1 MAKPTKIKTLAVI
14 REIPF
19 NQLVLSQANVRTVKT
34 GVSIEELSEDIA
46 RRGLLQNL
54 YVRPVIGA
62 DGEETGFYEVPAG
75 GRRYRALERLVKA
88 KRLDKAVPVP
98 CIVRDTG
105 IAEEDFLAEN
115 TQREALH
122 PVDQFRAFQ
131 TLIDK
136 GLTEDDIAA
145 RFFVTPQIVRQRL
158 RLAAVS
164 PRLLELYVAEEMTL
178 EHVMAFTLTTD
189 HARQEQVW
197 EALKNGY
204 NPQPYQIRRMLT
216 ETAVHAANDRRAT
229 FVGVEAY
236 EAAGGEITRDLFE
249 NDRGGWLQ
257 DPALLDRLVQ
267 DKLKQEAEA
276 LSAEGWKW
284 IAVAVDFPYG
294 HTNGLRQL
302 EGETVEMSEEET
314 ARRAILLAEFDAL
327 ESEYAEADELP
338 DEVDRRLDELEAE
351 IAALDNR
358 PVRFDPA
365 EIARAGVFISLNS
378 DGRLD
383 IARGYVRPEDE
394 ATADQQSADQDEET
408 PSTTGPSAMP
418 RASGVT
424 AIVLDSGLNP
434 VAAEDDDDGD
444 AVKPLSERLL
454 AELSAHRTVAL
465 RNAVAAC
472 PDVAFRSVL
481 HGMCLR
487 VFYHAS
493 ADNCME
499 ISTTVSGMTSQAP
512 GLKESAAVLDFEARN
527 AQWQAQL
534 PKAKGA
540 LWDHLA
546 SMDPDSQMQLF
557 AHLAAATVNVLR
569 EPWDRRPGAIAHGN
583 VVARDVGLDMVAAGW
598 TPTVDNYLGRVPKAR
613 ILEAVREGCGE
624 KEAQLID
631 HLKKGDMAREAERL
645 LADSGWL
652 PESLRLPE
660 IDAISVEAEDG
671 NGDGELQDIDGDE
684 RRRARRRQRRQPAR
698 LLQRDGRR
706 RSATSAPRRRIRFIL
721 RLTEARPRAGLR
733 LFLFPTSRPAPPEQP
748 PFVHGDSHGSIPD
761 YARGQLQHADARRR

>member
-98 CIVRDTG
+98 CIIRDTG

-197 EALKNGY
+197 EAVKNGY

-216 ETAVHAANDRRAT
+216 ETAVHAANDRRAA

-236 EAAGGEITRDLFE
+236 EAAGGEVTRDLFE

-257 DPALLDRLVQ
+257 DPGLLDRLVQ

-284 IAVAVDFPYG
+284 ISVAVDFPYG
-294 HTNGLRQL
+294 HTNGLRRL
-302 EGETVEMSEEET
+302 EGETVDMSEEET
-314 ARRAILLAEFDAL
+314 ARRSALQAEFDAL
-327 ESEYAEADELP
+327 EAEYAEADELP
-338 DEVDRRLDELEAE
+338 DEVDRRLGEIEAE
-351 IAALDNR
+351 IEALDNR
-358 PVRFDPA
+358 PIRFDPA
-365 EIARAGVFISLNS
+365 EIARAGVFVSLNR
-378 DGRLD
+378 DGGLD
-383 IARGYVRPEDE
+383 IERGYVRPEDE
-394 ATADQQSADQDEET
+394 AKADQDRADQDEET
-408 PSTTGPSAMP
+408 PSATGQSAMP

-424 AIVLDSGLNP
+424 AIVIDSGLNP
-434 VAAEDDDDGD
+434 APAEDDDDGD

-465 RNAVAAC
+465 RNAVAAR

-493 ADNCME
+493 SDNCME
-499 ISTTVSGMTSQAP
+499 ISADRFRHGQPGPRPQGQRRRAGVSRP
-512 GLKESAAVLDFEARN
+512 
-527 AQWQAQL
+527 
-534 PKAKGA
+534 
-540 LWDHLA
+540 
-546 SMDPDSQMQLF
+546 
-557 AHLAAATVNVLR
+557 ATPN
-569 EPWDRRPGAIAHGN
+569 
-583 VVARDVGLDMVAAGW
+583 
-598 TPTVDNYLGRVPKAR
+598 GRLNCR
-613 ILEAVREGCGE
+613 
-624 KEAQLID
+624 
-631 HLKKGDMAREAERL
+631 
-645 LADSGWL
+645 
-652 PESLRLPE
+652 
-660 IDAISVEAEDG
+660 
-671 NGDGELQDIDGDE
+671 
-684 RRRARRRQRRQPAR
+684 RRRARCGVTSLPWTPTARCSCSRIWPPPRSTSCANPGIAARARSPMATSSPATSASTWSR
-698 LLQRDGRR
+698 PAGRR
-706 RSATSAPRRRIRFIL
+706 RSTTISAASP
-721 RLTEARPRAGLR
+721 
-733 LFLFPTSRPAPPEQP
+733 RPASSKPC
-748 PFVHGDSHGSIPD
+748 
-761 YARGQLQHADARRR
+761 AKAAARRKRS

>member
-1 MAKPTKIKTLAVI
+1 MSKPIKIKTLAVI

-62 DGEETGFYEVPAG
+62 DGAETGFYEVPAG
-75 GRRYRALERLVKA
+75 GRRFRALERLVKA
-88 KRLDKAVPVP
+88 RRLDKAVPVP

-105 IAEEDFLAEN
+105 IAEEDSLAEN

-136 GLTEDDIAA
+136 GLSEDDIAA

-189 HARQEQVW
+189 HDRQEQVW
-197 EALKNGY
+197 EALNHNY
-204 NPQPYQIRRMLT
+204 HPLPHQIRRALT
-216 ETAVHAANDRRAT
+216 ETAVRANDRRAA

-236 EAAGGEITRDLFE
+236 EAAGGEVTRDLFE

-267 DKLKQEAEA
+267 DKLKQEAGA

-294 HTNGLRQL
+294 HANGLRQL
-302 EGETVEMSEEET
+302 EGETVEMSKKET
-314 ARRAILLAEFDAL
+314 ARRATLLAEFDAL

-338 DEVDRRLDELEAE
+338 DEVDQRLAELEAAIE
-351 IAALDNR
+351 ALDNR

-365 EIARAGVFISLNS
+365 EIARAGVFVSLNS

-383 IARGYVRPEDE
+383 IERGYVRPEDE
-394 ATADQQSADQDEET
+394 ATADQQSADQDEEAPAT
-408 PSTTGPSAMP
+408 ADPSTMP

-424 AIVLDSGLNP
+424 VIDLGSGLNP
-434 VAAEDDDDGD
+434 APAEDDDDGD
-444 AVKPLSERLL
+444 TVKPVSERLL

-465 RNAVAAC
+465 RNAVAAH

-481 HGMCLR
+481 HGLCLQ

-493 ADNCME
+493 SDNCME
-499 ISTTVSGMTSQAP
+499 ISTTVSAMTSQAP
-512 GLKESAAVLDFEARN
+512 GLKDSAAVLEFQARH

-540 LWDHLA
+540 LWNHLA

-583 VVARDVGLDMVAAGW
+583 VVARDVGLDMAAAGW
-598 TPTVDNYLGRVPKAR
+598 TPTVGNYLGRVPKAR

-624 KEAQLID
+624 REAQLID

-645 LADSGWL
+645 LAGSFWL

-660 IDAISVEAEDG
+660 VDAISDEAEDG
-671 NGDGELQDIDGDE
+671 NGDGALQDIDGDE
-684 RRRARRRQRRQPAR
+684 DEDRESGGDNVVNLPAF
-698 LLQRDGRR
+698 LNETADD
-706 RSATSAPRRRIRFIL
+706 
-721 RLTEARPRAGLR
+721 TEVLAA
-733 LFLFPTSRPAPPEQP
+733 E
-748 PFVHGDSHGSIPD
+748 
-761 YARGQLQHADARRR
+761 

>member
-19 NQLVLSQANVRTVKT
+19 NQLALSQANVRTVKT

-105 IAEEDFLAEN
+105 IAEEDSLAEN

-122 PVDQFRAFQ
+122 PVDQYRAFQ
-131 TLIDK
+131 TLIDR
-136 GLTEDDIAA
+136 GLSEDDIAA
-145 RFFVTPQIVRQRL
+145 RFFVPPQIVRQRL

-164 PRLLELYVAEEMTL
+164 PKLLELYVAEEMTL
-178 EHVMAFTLTTD
+178 EHVMAFTLSTD

-197 EALKNGY
+197 EALKNNY
-204 NPQPYQIRRMLT
+204 HPRPHQIRRTLT
-216 ETAVHAANDRRAT
+216 ETAVQATDRRAA

-236 EAAGGEITRDLFE
+236 EAAGGAIMRDLFD
-249 NDRGGWLQ
+249 NDSDGWLQ
-257 DPALLDRLVQ
+257 DPGLLDRLVN

-302 EGETVEMSEEET
+302 EGETVEMSDDEST
-314 ARRAILLAEFDAL
+314 RRAILLAEFDAL

-338 DEVDRRLDELEAE
+338 DEVDRRLDELEAG
-351 IAALDNR
+351 IAALDSR

-365 EIARAGVFISLNS
+365 EIARAGVFVSLNR

-383 IARGYVRPEDE
+383 IERGYVRPEDE
-394 ATADQQSADQDEET
+394 APAGQQSADQDEET
-408 PSTTGPSAMP
+408 PSTTDPSAMP

-424 AIVLDSGLNP
+424 TIVLDSGLNP

-444 AVKPLSERLL
+444 IIKPLSERLL

-465 RNAVAAC
+465 RNAVAAH

-487 VFYHAS
+487 VFYHS
-493 ADNCME
+493 SDNCME
-499 ISTTVSGMTSQAP
+499 ISTTVSGMASQAP
-512 GLKESAAVLDFEARN
+512 GLKESAAVLDFQARH

-546 SMDPDSQMQLF
+546 SMDPDRQMQLF

-583 VVARDVGLDMVAAGW
+583 IVARDVGLDMVAAGW

-624 KEAQLID
+624 KEAQLIG

-645 LADSGWL
+645 LADRGWL

-660 IDAISVEAEDG
+660 IDAISDEAEDG
-671 NGDGELQDIDGDE
+671 NGDGELQGIDGGDE
-684 RRRARRRQRRQPAR
+684 EDGERGDDNVVNLPAYFNE
-698 LLQRDGRR
+698 
-706 RSATSAPRRRIRFIL
+706 T
-721 RLTEARPRAGLR
+721 
-733 LFLFPTSRPAPPEQP
+733 
-748 PFVHGDSHGSIPD
+748 
-761 YARGQLQHADARRR
+761 ADDVDVLAAE

>member
-62 DGEETGFYEVPAG
+62 DGEETGFYEIPAG
-75 GRRYRALERLVKA
+75 GRRYRALQRLVQA
-88 KRLDKAVPVP
+88 RRLDKAVPVP
-98 CIVRDTG
+98 CIIRDTG
-105 IAEEDFLAEN
+105 IAEEDSLAEN

-197 EALKNGY
+197 EALKNGHS
-204 NPQPYQIRRMLT
+204 PQAYQIRRMLT
-216 ETAVHAANDRRAT
+216 ETAVHAANDRRAM

-236 EAAGGEITRDLFE
+236 EAAGGEVTRDLFE

-257 DPALLDRLVQ
+257 NPALLDRLVQ

-276 LSAEGWKW
+276 LSTEGWKW
-284 IAVAVDFPYG
+284 ISVAVDFPYG

-302 EGETVEMSEEET
+302 DGETVEMSDDES
-314 ARRAILLAEFDAL
+314 ARRAILQAEFDAL
-327 ESEYAEADELP
+327 EAEYAEADEFP
-338 DEVDRRLDELEAE
+338 DAVDQRLGEIEAGIE
-351 IAALDNR
+351 ALDNR

-365 EIARAGVFISLNS
+365 DMARAGVFISLNR
-378 DGRLD
+378 DGTLD
-383 IARGYVRPEDE
+383 IDRGYVRPEDE
-394 ATADQQSADQDEET
+394 AKSDPTADQDGET
-408 PSTTGPSAMP
+408 PPATGQSAMP
-418 RASGVT
+418 SASAVT

-434 VAAEDDDDGD
+434 AAAEDEDDGD
-444 AVKPLSERLL
+444 AVKPLSDRLL

-465 RNAVAAC
+465 RNAVAAR

-493 ADNCME
+493 SDNCME
-499 ISTTVSGMTSQAP
+499 ISTTVSSMTSQAQ
-512 GLKESAAVLDFEARN
+512 GLKESAAVLEFEARN
-527 AQWQAQL
+527 AQWQAEL
-534 PKAKGA
+534 PKAKDA

-546 SMDPDSQMQLF
+546 AMDPDSQMQLF

-598 TPTVDNYLGRVPKAR
+598 TPMVDNYLGRVPKAR

-645 LADSGWL
+645 LADRGWL
-652 PESLRLPE
+652 PEPLRLPG

-671 NGDGELQDIDGDE
+671 NGGLQDNVVSL
-684 RRRARRRQRRQPAR
+684 PAYFNETA
-698 LLQRDGRR
+698 DD
-706 RSATSAPRRRIRFIL
+706 I
-721 RLTEARPRAGLR
+721 EALA
-733 LFLFPTSRPAPPEQP
+733 AE
-748 PFVHGDSHGSIPD
+748 
-761 YARGQLQHADARRR
+761 

>member
-34 GVSIEELSEDIA
+34 GVSIEALSEDIA

-54 YVRPVIGA
+54 YVRPVIAA
-62 DGEETGFYEVPAG
+62 DGAETGFYEVPAG

-105 IAEEDFLAEN
+105 IAEEDSLAEN

-122 PVDQFRAFQ
+122 PVDQYRAFQ

-164 PRLLELYVAEEMTL
+164 PRLLDLYVAEEMTL

-197 EALKNGY
+197 EAVRNGY
-204 NPQPYQIRRMLT
+204 NPTPHQIRRMLT
-216 ETAVHAANDRRAT
+216 ETAVHAANDRRAA

-236 EAAGGEITRDLFE
+236 EAAGGELTRDLFE

-257 DPALLDRLVQ
+257 DPGLLDRLVQ

-302 EGETVEMSEEET
+302 EGETVDMSEEET
-314 ARRAILLAEFDAL
+314 ERRAALQAEFDAL
-327 ESEYAEADELP
+327 EAQHAEADELP
-338 DEVDRRLDELEAE
+338 DDVDQRLGELEAE
-351 IAALDNR
+351 IEALDNR

-365 EIARAGVFISLNS
+365 EIARAGVFVSLKS

-383 IARGYVRPEDE
+383 IERGYVRPEDE
-394 ATADQQSADQDEET
+394 AAADQDKADHDGET
-408 PSTTGPSAMP
+408 PSMTGQSPMP

-444 AVKPLSERLL
+444 TVKPLSERLL

-465 RNAVAAC
+465 RNAVAAH

-481 HGMCLR
+481 HGLCLR
-487 VFYHAS
+487 VFYHS
-493 ADNCME
+493 SSDNCME
-499 ISTTVSGMTSQAP
+499 ISTTVSAMTSQAP
-512 GLKESAAVLDFEARN
+512 GLKDSAAVLEFQARN
-527 AQWQAQL
+527 AQSQAQL

-569 EPWDRRPGAIAHGN
+569 EPWDRRPGALGHGN

-598 TPTVDNYLGRVPKAR
+598 APTVDNYLGRVPKAR

-624 KEAQLID
+624 REAQLID

-645 LADSGWL
+645 LAGSGWL
-652 PESLRLPE
+652 PEPLRLPE
-660 IDAISVEAEDG
+660 IDAISDG
-671 NGDGELQDIDGDE
+671 TGDGELQDIDGDE
-684 RRRARRRQRRQPAR
+684 DGEPGDDNVLNLPAFLNEDR
-698 LLQRDGRR
+698 PED
-706 RSATSAPRRRIRFIL
+706 
-721 RLTEARPRAGLR
+721 EAAAHDL
-733 LFLFPTSRPAPPEQP
+733 
-748 PFVHGDSHGSIPD
+748 DSL
-761 YARGQLQHADARRR
+761 AAE

>member
-34 GVSIEELSEDIA
+34 GVSIEALSEDIA
-46 RRGLLQNL
+46 HRGLLQNL

-105 IAEEDFLAEN
+105 IAEEDSLAEN

-197 EALKNGY
+197 EAVKNGY

-236 EAAGGEITRDLFE
+236 EAAGGEVTRDLFE

-302 EGETVEMSEEET
+302 EGETVEMSDEES
-314 ARRAILLAEFDAL
+314 ARRATLLAEFDAL
-327 ESEYAEADELP
+327 ESDYAEADELP
-338 DEVDRRLDELEAE
+338 DEVDRRLGELEAE
-351 IAALDNR
+351 IEALDNR

-365 EIARAGVFISLNS
+365 EIARAGVFVSLNS
-378 DGRLD
+378 DGCLD
-383 IARGYVRPEDE
+383 IERGYVRPEDE
-394 ATADQQSADQDEET
+394 AT
-408 PSTTGPSAMP
+408 P
-418 RASGVT
+418 RPIRT
-424 AIVLDSGLNP
+424 R
-434 VAAEDDDDGD
+434 
-444 AVKPLSERLL
+444 KPRPR
-454 AELSAHRTVAL
+454 RT
-465 RNAVAAC
+465 
-472 PDVAFRSVL
+472 
-481 HGMCLR
+481 
-487 VFYHAS
+487 
-493 ADNCME
+493 
-499 ISTTVSGMTSQAP
+499 
-512 GLKESAAVLDFEARN
+512 
-527 AQWQAQL
+527 
-534 PKAKGA
+534 
-540 LWDHLA
+540 
-546 SMDPDSQMQLF
+546 
-557 AHLAAATVNVLR
+557 
-569 EPWDRRPGAIAHGN
+569 
-583 VVARDVGLDMVAAGW
+583 
-598 TPTVDNYLGRVPKAR
+598 
-613 ILEAVREGCGE
+613 
-624 KEAQLID
+624 
-631 HLKKGDMAREAERL
+631 
-645 LADSGWL
+645 
-652 PESLRLPE
+652 
-660 IDAISVEAEDG
+660 
-671 NGDGELQDIDGDE
+671 
-684 RRRARRRQRRQPAR
+684 RQPCPA
-698 LLQRDGRR
+698 LPVSR
-706 RSATSAPRRRIRFIL
+706 RSFSTAASTRS
-721 RLTEARPRAGLR
+721 RPRTMTTAMRSSLCRKGSWPS
-733 LFLFPTSRPAPPEQP
+733 FPPIAPSR
-748 PFVHGDSHGSIPD
+748 
-761 YARGQLQHADARRR
+761 

>member
-19 NQLVLSQANVRTVKT
+19 NRLALSQANVRTVKT

-54 YVRPVIGA
+54 YVRPVIAA
-62 DGEETGFYEVPAG
+62 DGAETGFYEVPAG

-105 IAEEDFLAEN
+105 IAEEDSLAEN

-122 PVDQFRAFQ
+122 PVDQYRAFQ

-197 EALKNGY
+197 EAVKNGY
-204 NPQPYQIRRMLT
+204 NPTPHQIRRMLT
-216 ETAVHAANDRRAT
+216 ETAVHAANDRRAA
-229 FVGVEAY
+229 FVGIEAY
-236 EAAGGEITRDLFE
+236 EAAGGELTRDLFE

-314 ARRAILLAEFDAL
+314 ARRAALQAEFDAL
-327 ESEYAEADELP
+327 EAEYAEADELP
-338 DEVDRRLDELEAE
+338 DEVDQRLGELETE
-351 IAALDNR
+351 IEALDNR

-365 EIARAGVFISLNS
+365 EIARAGVFVSLNS

-383 IARGYVRPEDE
+383 IERGYVRPEDE
-394 ATADQQSADQDEET
+394 ATADQDRADQDEET
-408 PSTTGPSAMP
+408 PSMTGQSPMP

-444 AVKPLSERLL
+444 TVKPLSERLL

-465 RNAVAAC
+465 RNAVAAH

-481 HGMCLR
+481 HGLCLR

-493 ADNCME
+493 SDNCME
-499 ISTTVSGMTSQAP
+499 ISATVSGLTSQAP
-512 GLKESAAVLDFEARN
+512 GLKDSAAVLDFEARN

-569 EPWDRRPGAIAHGN
+569 EPWDRRPGALAHGN

-652 PESLRLPE
+652 PEPLRLPE
-660 IDAISVEAEDG
+660 IDAISVESEDG
-671 NGDGELQDIDGDE
+671 TGDGALQDIDGDE
-684 RRRARRRQRRQPAR
+684 DGEPGDDNVVHLPAFLNEDR
-698 LLQRDGRR
+698 PED
-706 RSATSAPRRRIRFIL
+706 
-721 RLTEARPRAGLR
+721 EAAADD
-733 LFLFPTSRPAPPEQP
+733 F
-748 PFVHGDSHGSIPD
+748 DSL
-761 YARGQLQHADARRR
+761 AAE

>member
-62 DGEETGFYEVPAG
+62 DGEATGFYEVPAG

-105 IAEEDFLAEN
+105 IAEEDSLAEN

-122 PVDQFRAFQ
+122 PVDQFRAFR

-136 GLTEDDIAA
+136 GLSEDDIAA

-164 PRLLELYVAEEMTL
+164 PKLLELYVAEEMTL

-197 EALKNGY
+197 EAVKNGY
-204 NPQPYQIRRMLT
+204 HPQPHQIRRMLT
-216 ETAVHAANDRRAT
+216 ETAVHAANDRRAA

-236 EAAGGEITRDLFE
+236 EAAGGEVTRDLFE

-257 DPALLDRLVQ
+257 DPGLLDRLVQ
-267 DKLKQEAEA
+267 DKLKQGAEV

-284 IAVAVDFPYG
+284 ISVAVDFPYG

-302 EGETVEMSEEET
+302 EGETVEMSDEES
-314 ARRAILLAEFDAL
+314 ARRAILQAEFDAL
-327 ESEYAEADELP
+327 EADYAEADELP
-338 DEVDRRLDELEAE
+338 DEVDQRLGQLETE
-351 IAALDNR
+351 IEALDNR
-358 PVRFDPA
+358 PTRFDPD
-365 EIARAGVFISLNS
+365 EIARAGVFVSLNS
-378 DGRLD
+378 DGSLD
-383 IARGYVRPEDE
+383 IERGYVRPDDE
-394 ATADQQSADQDEET
+394 ARADQNEET
-408 PSTTGPSAMP
+408 PSTAGHSAMP

-434 VAAEDDDDGD
+434 APAEDDDDGD

-454 AELSAHRTVAL
+454 TELSAHRTVAL

-487 VFYHAS
+487 VFYHTS
-493 ADNCME
+493 SGNCME

-512 GLKESAAVLDFEARN
+512 GLKDSAAVLEFEARN
-527 AQWQAQL
+527 AQWRAQL
-534 PKAKGA
+534 PKTKDA
-540 LWDHLA
+540 LWNRLA
-546 SMDPDSQMQLF
+546 SMDLESLMQLF
-557 AHLAAATVNVLR
+557 
-569 EPWDRRPGAIAHGN
+569 
-583 VVARDVGLDMVAAGW
+583 
-598 TPTVDNYLGRVPKAR
+598 
-613 ILEAVREGCGE
+613 
-624 KEAQLID
+624 
-631 HLKKGDMAREAERL
+631 
-645 LADSGWL
+645 
-652 PESLRLPE
+652 
-660 IDAISVEAEDG
+660 
-671 NGDGELQDIDGDE
+671 
-684 RRRARRRQRRQPAR
+684 
-698 LLQRDGRR
+698 
-706 RSATSAPRRRIRFIL
+706 
-721 RLTEARPRAGLR
+721 
-733 LFLFPTSRPAPPEQP
+733 
-748 PFVHGDSHGSIPD
+748 
-761 YARGQLQHADARRR
+761 

>member
-1 MAKPTKIKTLAVI
+1 MAKPTKIKTLAVF

-19 NQLVLSQANVRTVKT
+19 NQLALSQANVRTVKT

-62 DGEETGFYEVPAG
+62 DGKETGFYEVPAG

-88 KRLDKAVPVP
+88 KRLDKAAPVP
-98 CIVRDTG
+98 CIIRDTG
-105 IAEEDFLAEN
+105 IAEEDSLAEN

-164 PRLLELYVAEEMTL
+164 PRLLELYVAGEMTL

-197 EALKNGY
+197 EALNNNY
-204 NPQPYQIRRMLT
+204 HPQPHQIRRMLT
-216 ETAVHAANDRRAT
+216 ETAVRANDRRAV

-236 EAAGGEITRDLFE
+236 EAAGGAVTRDLFE
-249 NDRGGWLQ
+249 NDRGGWLE
-257 DPALLDRLVQ
+257 DPALLDRLVH
-267 DKLKQEAEA
+267 DKLKQKAEA

-302 EGETVEMSEEET
+302 EGETVEMSKKET
-314 ARRAILLAEFDAL
+314 ARRATLLAEFDAL

-338 DEVDRRLDELEAE
+338 DEVDQRLGELEAA

-378 DGRLD
+378 DGRID
-383 IARGYVRPEDE
+383 IERGYVRPEDE
-394 ATADQQSADQDEET
+394 APADQQSAGQEGET
-408 PSTTGPSAMP
+408 AGPSAMP
-418 RASGVT
+418 RASAVT
-424 AIVLDSGLNP
+424 VIDLGSGLNP
-434 VAAEDDDDGD
+434 AAEDDDDGD

-465 RNAVAAC
+465 RNAVAAR
-472 PDVAFRSVL
+472 PDIAFRSVL
-481 HGMCLR
+481 HVLCLR
-487 VFYHAS
+487 VFYRES
-493 ADNCME
+493 SGNCME
-499 ISTTVSGMTSQAP
+499 IGTTVAAMTSQAP
-512 GLKESAAVLDFEARN
+512 GLKETAAVLEFQARH
-527 AQWQAQL
+527 AQWQAEL
-534 PKAKGA
+534 PKAQGA
-540 LWDHLA
+540 LWEHLA

-569 EPWDRRPGAIAHGN
+569 EPWERRPGAIAHGN
-583 VVARDVGLDMVAAGW
+583 ILARDVGLDMIAAGW

-624 KEAQLID
+624 REAMLID

-645 LADSGWL
+645 LAGRGWL
-652 PESLRLPE
+652 PESLRLPG
-660 IDAISVEAEDG
+660 IAISVEAEDG
-671 NGDGELQDIDGDE
+671 NGDGAPQDIDGDDE
-684 RRRARRRQRRQPAR
+684 EDGEPGGDNVVNLPAF
-698 LLQRDGRR
+698 LN
-706 RSATSAPRRRIRFIL
+706 
-721 RLTEARPRAGLR
+721 EA
-733 LFLFPTSRPAPPEQP
+733 
-748 PFVHGDSHGSIPD
+748 
-761 YARGQLQHADARRR
+761 ADDIDVLAAE

>member
-34 GVSIEELSEDIA
+34 GVSIEALSEDIA

-88 KRLDKAVPVP
+88 KRLDKTVPVP

-105 IAEEDFLAEN
+105 IAEEDSLAEN

-136 GLTEDDIAA
+136 GLSEDDIAA
-145 RFFVTPQIVRQRL
+145 RFFVAPQIVRQRL

-197 EALKNGY
+197 EASKNTY
-204 NPQPYQIRRMLT
+204 NPQPHQIRRMLT
-216 ETAVHAANDRRAT
+216 ETAVHAANDRRAV

-236 EAAGGEITRDLFE
+236 EAAGGAIIRDLFDD
-249 NDRGGWLQ
+249 DRGGWLH
-257 DPALLDRLVQ
+257 DPTLLDRLVH

-302 EGETVEMSEEET
+302 EGETVEMNDDES
-314 ARRAILLAEFDAL
+314 ARRSTLLAEFDAL
-327 ESEYAEADELP
+327 EAEYAEARELP

-351 IAALDNR
+351 IAAIDNR

-365 EIARAGVFISLNS
+365 EIARAGVFVSLNS

-394 ATADQQSADQDEET
+394 AKAEQQSADQDEET
-408 PSTTGPSAMP
+408 PSTTDPSAMP

-424 AIVLDSGLNP
+424 TIVLDSGLNP

-444 AVKPLSERLL
+444 VIKPLSERLL

-487 VFYHAS
+487 VFYHS
-493 ADNCME
+493 SDNCME
-499 ISTTVSGMTSQAP
+499 INTTVSGVASQAHY
-512 GLKESAAVLDFEARN
+512 LKESAAVLDFEARH
-527 AQWQAQL
+527 AQWQAEL

-583 VVARDVGLDMVAAGW
+583 IVARDVGLDMVAAGW

-652 PESLRLPE
+652 PEPLRLPE

-684 RRRARRRQRRQPAR
+684 DEDGEPGSDNVVSLPA
-698 LLQRDGRR
+698 
-706 RSATSAPRRRIRFIL
+706 
-721 RLTEARPRAGLR
+721 
-733 LFLFPTSRPAPPEQP
+733 FLNA
-748 PFVHGDSHGSIPD
+748 
-761 YARGQLQHADARRR
+761 AADDVDVLAAE

>member
-1 MAKPTKIKTLAVI
+1 MAKPIKIKTLAVI

-34 GVSIEELSEDIA
+34 GVSIDELSEDIA

-75 GRRYRALERLVKA
+75 GRRYRALQRLVTA

-98 CIVRDTG
+98 CIIRDTG
-105 IAEEDFLAEN
+105 IAEEDSLAEN

-136 GLTEDDIAA
+136 SLTEDDIAA

-197 EALKNGY
+197 DALKNGY
-204 NPQPYQIRRMLT
+204 SPQPYQIRRMLT
-216 ETAVHAANDRRAT
+216 ETAVHAANDRRAA
-229 FVGVEAY
+229 FIGVEAY
-236 EAAGGEITRDLFE
+236 EAAGGEVSRDLFE
-249 NDRGGWLQ
+249 DDRGGWLQ
-257 DPALLDRLVQ
+257 DPALLDRLVH

-294 HTNGLRQL
+294 HTNGLRRL
-302 EGETVEMSEEET
+302 EGETAGMSEEET
-314 ARRAILLAEFDAL
+314 ARRAALQAEFDAL
-327 ESEYAEADELP
+327 EAEYAEADELP
-338 DEVDRRLDELEAE
+338 DEVDRRLGEIEAE
-351 IAALDNR
+351 IEALDNR
-358 PVRFDPA
+358 PIRFDPA
-365 EIARAGVFISLNS
+365 EIARAGVFVSLNR
-378 DGRLD
+378 DGALD
-383 IARGYVRPEDE
+383 IDRGYVRPEDE
-394 ATADQQSADQDEET
+394 PRADQGADQDEET
-408 PSTTGPSAMP
+408 PAAAGQSVMP
-418 RASGVT
+418 RAAGVT

-434 VAAEDDDDGD
+434 APAEDDDDGD

-465 RNAVAAC
+465 RNAVAAR

-481 HGMCLR
+481 HGLCLR
-487 VFYHAS
+487 VFYATS

-499 ISTTVSGMTSQAP
+499 ISATVSGMASQAP
-512 GLKESAAVLDFEARN
+512 GLKESAAVLEFEARN
-527 AQWQAQL
+527 ARWEAEL
-534 PKAKGA
+534 PKAAGA

-546 SMDPDSQMQLF
+546 SMDLDSQMQLF

-569 EPWDRRPGAIAHGN
+569 EPWDRRPGAIAHGD
-583 VVARDVGLDMVAAGW
+583 VVARDVGLDMVTAGW

-613 ILEAVREGCGE
+613 ILEAVREGCGDR
-624 KEAQLID
+624 EAQLIG

-645 LADSGWL
+645 LAGSGWL
-652 PESLRLPE
+652 PEPLRMQG
-660 IDAISVEAEDG
+660 IDVLAGEEEDG
-671 NGDGELQDIDGDE
+671 TGDGVPQEGGAPGDDNVVTLPAFLNEDDDGSEDGDGADE
-684 RRRARRRQRRQPAR
+684 GTAFMRF
-698 LLQRDGRR
+698 
-706 RSATSAPRRRIRFIL
+706 RSA
-721 RLTEARPRAGLR
+721 E
-733 LFLFPTSRPAPPEQP
+733 
-748 PFVHGDSHGSIPD
+748 
-761 YARGQLQHADARRR
+761 

>member
-105 IAEEDFLAEN
+105 IAEEDSLAEN

-197 EALKNGY
+197 EAVKNGY
-204 NPQPYQIRRMLT
+204 HPQPHQIRRMLT
-216 ETAVHAANDRRAT
+216 ETAVHAANDRRAA

-236 EAAGGEITRDLFE
+236 EAAGGEVTRDLFE

-257 DPALLDRLVQ
+257 DPGLLDRLVQ

-284 IAVAVDFPYG
+284 ISVAVDFPYG
-294 HTNGLRQL
+294 HTNGLRRL
-302 EGETVEMSEEET
+302 EGETVDMSEEET
-314 ARRAILLAEFDAL
+314 ARRAALQAEFDAL
-327 ESEYAEADELP
+327 EAEYAEADELP
-338 DEVDRRLDELEAE
+338 DEVDRRLGELEAE
-351 IAALDNR
+351 IEALDNR
-358 PVRFDPA
+358 PTRFDPA
-365 EIARAGVFISLNS
+365 EIARAGVFVSLNR
-378 DGRLD
+378 DGCLD
-383 IARGYVRPEDE
+383 IERGYVRPEDE
-394 ATADQQSADQDEET
+394 ATADQDRADQDEET

-434 VAAEDDDDGD
+434 APAEDDDDGD

-465 RNAVAAC
+465 RNAVAAR

-487 VFYHAS
+487 VFYHTS
-493 ADNCME
+493 SDNCME
-499 ISTTVSGMTSQAP
+499 ISATVSGMTSQAP
-512 GLKESAAVLDFEARN
+512 GLKESAAVLDFEARQ
-527 AQWQAQL
+527 AQWQAEL

-546 SMDPDSQMQLF
+546 GMDPDSQMQLF

-569 EPWDRRPGAIAHGN
+569 EPWDRRPGAIGHGN
-583 VVARDVGLDMVAAGW
+583 IVARDVGLDMVAAGW

-652 PESLRLPE
+652 PEPLRLPE

-671 NGDGELQDIDGDE
+671 NGDGELQDIDGDDE
-684 RRRARRRQRRQPAR
+684 EDGEPGDNNVVNLPAFLNEDAPRRRCRRQRR
-698 LLQRDGRR
+698 RR
-706 RSATSAPRRRIRFIL
+706 PRRRIRFIL
-721 RLTEARPRAGLR
+721 HLTKARPRAGLSS
-733 LFLFPTSRPAPPEQP
+733 FSTP
-748 PFVHGDSHGSIPD
+748 
-761 YARGQLQHADARRR
+761 Y

>member
-105 IAEEDFLAEN
+105 IAEEDSLAEN

-164 PRLLELYVAEEMTL
+164 PRLLELYIAEEMTL

-197 EALKNGY
+197 EAMKNGY

-216 ETAVHAANDRRAT
+216 ETAVHAANDRRAA

-294 HTNGLRQL
+294 HTNGLRRL
-302 EGETVEMSEEET
+302 EGETVEMSEEES

-327 ESEYAEADELP
+327 ESDYAEADELP
-338 DEVDRRLDELEAE
+338 DEVDQRLGELEAA

-378 DGRLD
+378 DGCLD

-408 PSTTGPSAMP
+408 PSTAGQSAMP

-444 AVKPLSERLL
+444 TVKPLSERLL

-493 ADNCME
+493 DNCME
-499 ISTTVSGMTSQAP
+499 ISTTVSGMASQAP
-512 GLKESAAVLDFEARN
+512 GLKESAAVLDFEGRH

-624 KEAQLID
+624 KEAQLIG

-645 LADSGWL
+645 LAGSFWL

-671 NGDGELQDIDGDE
+671 NGDGELQDIDGDDE
-684 RRRARRRQRRQPAR
+684 EDGEPGDDNVVNLPAYFNE
-698 LLQRDGRR
+698 
-706 RSATSAPRRRIRFIL
+706 T
-721 RLTEARPRAGLR
+721 
-733 LFLFPTSRPAPPEQP
+733 
-748 PFVHGDSHGSIPD
+748 
-761 YARGQLQHADARRR
+761 ADDIDVLAAE

>member
-34 GVSIEELSEDIA
+34 GVSIEELSEDVA

-62 DGEETGFYEVPAG
+62 DGEETGFYEIPAG

-105 IAEEDFLAEN
+105 IAEEDSLAEN

-136 GLTEDDIAA
+136 GLSEDDIAA
-145 RFFVTPQIVRQRL
+145 RFFITPQIVRQRL

-164 PRLLELYVAEEMTL
+164 PRLLELYIAEEMTL

-197 EALKNGY
+197 EAVKNGY
-204 NPQPYQIRRMLT
+204 NPQPNQIRRMLT
-216 ETAVHAANDRRAT
+216 ETAVHAVNDRRAA

-236 EAAGGEITRDLFE
+236 EAAGGEVTRDLFE

-257 DPALLDRLVQ
+257 DPGLLDRLVQ

-302 EGETVEMSEEET
+302 EGETLDMSEEET
-314 ARRAILLAEFDAL
+314 ARRSALRAEFDAL
-327 ESEYAEADELP
+327 EAEYAEADELP
-338 DEVDRRLDELEAE
+338 DEVDRRLGEIEAE
-351 IAALDNR
+351 IEALDNR
-358 PVRFDPA
+358 PTRFDPA
-365 EIARAGVFISLNS
+365 GIARAGVFVSLNR
-378 DGRLD
+378 DATLD
-383 IARGYVRPEDE
+383 IDRGYVRPEDE
-394 ATADQQSADQDEET
+394 AKTDQGDEET
-408 PSTTGPSAMP
+408 PSATGHSPMP

-434 VAAEDDDDGD
+434 APAEEDDDGD

-487 VFYHAS
+487 VFYLAS

-512 GLKESAAVLDFEARN
+512 FLKESAAVLDFEARQ

-557 AHLAAATVNVLR
+557 AHLAAAAINVLR
-569 EPWDRRPGAIAHGN
+569 EPWDRRPGAMAHGN

-645 LADSGWL
+645 LAGSGWL
-652 PESLRLPE
+652 PEPLRLAE
-660 IDAISVEAEDG
+660 IDAISVEPEDG

-684 RRRARRRQRRQPAR
+684 QEDAEPADNNVVNLPAFLNKR
-698 LLQRDGRR
+698 MPPNDD
-706 RSATSAPRRRIRFIL
+706 
-721 RLTEARPRAGLR
+721 AGVNDIDVL
-733 LFLFPTSRPAPPEQP
+733 AAE
-748 PFVHGDSHGSIPD
+748 
-761 YARGQLQHADARRR
+761 

>member
-1 MAKPTKIKTLAVI
+1 MAKPSKIKTLAVI

-62 DGEETGFYEVPAG
+62 DGEETGFYEIPAG

-98 CIVRDTG
+98 CIVRHTG
-105 IAEEDFLAEN
+105 IAEEDSLAEN

-136 GLTEDDIAA
+136 GLSEDDIAA

-164 PRLLELYVAEEMTL
+164 PRLLDLYVAEEMTL

-197 EALKNGY
+197 EALKNNY
-204 NPQPYQIRRMLT
+204 HPQPHQIRRMLT
-216 ETAVHAANDRRAT
+216 ETAVHAKDRRRAA

-236 EAAGGEITRDLFE
+236 EAAGGEVTRDLFE

-257 DPALLDRLVQ
+257 DPGLLDRLVQ
-267 DKLKQEAEA
+267 DRLKQEAEA

-284 IAVAVDFPYG
+284 ISVAVDFPYG
-294 HTNGLRQL
+294 HTNGLRRL
-302 EGETVEMSEEET
+302 EGEAVDMSEEET
-314 ARRAILLAEFDAL
+314 ARRSALQAEFDAL
-327 ESEYAEADELP
+327 EAEYAEADELP
-338 DEVDRRLDELEAE
+338 DEVDRRLGEIEAE
-351 IAALDNR
+351 IEAFANR

-365 EIARAGVFISLNS
+365 EIARAGVFVSLNR
-378 DGRLD
+378 DGCLD
-383 IARGYVRPEDE
+383 IERGYVRPEDE
-394 ATADQQSADQDEET
+394 AVADQDRGDQDEET
-408 PSTTGPSAMP
+408 PSATGQSAMP
-418 RASGVT
+418 RASAVT
-424 AIVLDSGLNP
+424 AIVIDSGLNP
-434 VAAEDDDDGD
+434 AAAEDDDDGD

-465 RNAVAAC
+465 RNAVAAR

-487 VFYHAS
+487 VFYHTS
-493 ADNCME
+493 SDNCME
-499 ISTTVSGMTSQAP
+499 ISTTVSGLTSQTP
-512 GLKESAAVLDFEARN
+512 GLKESAAVLDFQARQ

-546 SMDPDSQMQLF
+546 AMDPDSQMQLF

-583 VVARDVGLDMVAAGW
+583 VVARDVGLDMIVAGW

-613 ILEAVREGCGE
+613 ILEAVREGCGD

-652 PESLRLPE
+652 PEALRLPE

-684 RRRARRRQRRQPAR
+684 DGEPGDDNVVNLPAF
-698 LLQRDGRR
+698 LNEDG
-706 RSATSAPRRRIRFIL
+706 ADD
-721 RLTEARPRAGLR
+721 EAGINDVDVLA
-733 LFLFPTSRPAPPEQP
+733 AE
-748 PFVHGDSHGSIPD
+748 
-761 YARGQLQHADARRR
+761 

>member
-62 DGEETGFYEVPAG
+62 DGEETGFYEIPAG
-75 GRRYRALERLVKA
+75 GRRYRALQRLVQA
-88 KRLDKAVPVP
+88 RRLDKAVPVP
-98 CIVRDTG
+98 CIIRDTG
-105 IAEEDFLAEN
+105 IAEEDSLAEN

-131 TLIDK
+131 SLIDK

-197 EALKNGY
+197 EALKNGHS
-204 NPQPYQIRRMLT
+204 PQAYQIRRMLT
-216 ETAVHAANDRRAT
+216 ETAVHAANDRRAM

-236 EAAGGEITRDLFE
+236 EAAGGEVTRDLFE

-284 IAVAVDFPYG
+284 ISVAVDFPYG

-302 EGETVEMSEEET
+302 DGETVEISDDESE
-314 ARRAILLAEFDAL
+314 RRAILQAEFDAL
-327 ESEYAEADELP
+327 EAEYAEADEFP
-338 DEVDRRLDELEAE
+338 DAVDQRLGEIEAGIE
-351 IAALDNR
+351 ALDNR
-358 PVRFDPA
+358 PTRFDPA
-365 EIARAGVFISLNS
+365 DMARAGVFICLNC
-378 DGRLD
+378 DGAVEID
-383 IARGYVRPEDE
+383 RGYVRPEDE
-394 ATADQQSADQDEET
+394 AKSDPTADQDEET
-408 PSTTGPSAMP
+408 PPATGQSAMP

-434 VAAEDDDDGD
+434 VAAEDDDDRD

-454 AELSAHRTVAL
+454 AELSAHRTIAL
-465 RNAVAAC
+465 RNAVAAR
-472 PDVAFRSVL
+472 PDIAFRSVL

-493 ADNCME
+493 SDNCME
-499 ISTTVSGMTSQAP
+499 ISTTVSSMTSQAQ
-512 GLKESAAVLDFEARN
+512 GLKESDAALEFEARN
-527 AQWQAQL
+527 AQWQAEL
-534 PKAKGA
+534 PEAKDA

-583 VVARDVGLDMVAAGW
+583 IVARDVGLDMVAAGW
-598 TPTVDNYLGRVPKAR
+598 TPTVDNYLGRVPKVR

-624 KEAQLID
+624 KEAQLIA

-645 LADSGWL
+645 LAGSFWL
-652 PESLRLPE
+652 PEPLRLPDFE
-660 IDAISVEAEDG
+660 VISEAEAG
-671 NGDGELQDIDGDE
+671 NGNGNDNDEDGEPNGNNVADLPAFLNEDRRTDDGEADGLDILAAE
-684 RRRARRRQRRQPAR
+684 
-698 LLQRDGRR
+698 
-706 RSATSAPRRRIRFIL
+706 
-721 RLTEARPRAGLR
+721 
-733 LFLFPTSRPAPPEQP
+733 
-748 PFVHGDSHGSIPD
+748 
-761 YARGQLQHADARRR
+761 

>member
-1 MAKPTKIKTLAVI
+1 MVEAVI

-46 RRGLLQNL
+46 HRGLLQNL

-98 CIVRDTG
+98 CIIRDTG
-105 IAEEDFLAEN
+105 IAEEDSLAEN

-122 PVDQFRAFQ
+122 PVDQFRAFR

-197 EALKNGY
+197 EALKNNY
-204 NPQPYQIRRMLT
+204 SPQPYQIRRMLT
-216 ETAVHAANDRRAT
+216 ETAVHAANDRRAA

-236 EAAGGEITRDLFE
+236 EAAGGELTRDLFE

-284 IAVAVDFPYG
+284 ISVAVDFPYG

-302 EGETVEMSEEET
+302 EGETVEMSDDES
-314 ARRAILLAEFDAL
+314 ARRAVLQAEFDAL
-327 ESEYAEADELP
+327 EADYAEADELP
-338 DEVDRRLDELEAE
+338 DEADRRLGEIETELE
-351 IAALDNR
+351 ALDNR
-358 PVRFDPA
+358 PTRFDPA
-365 EIARAGVFISLNS
+365 EIARAGVFVSLNR
-378 DGRLD
+378 DGCLD
-383 IARGYVRPEDE
+383 IERGYVRPEDE
-394 ATADQQSADQDEET
+394 ARADQDEET
-408 PSTTGPSAMP
+408 PSTAGPSAMP

-434 VAAEDDDDGD
+434 AAAGDEDDGD

-465 RNAVAAC
+465 RNAVAAR

-493 ADNCME
+493 SDNCME

-512 GLKESAAVLDFEARN
+512 GLKECAAVLDFEARQ

-534 PKAKGA
+534 PNAKGA

-546 SMDPDSQMQLF
+546 AMDPDSQMQLF

-569 EPWDRRPGAIAHGN
+569 EPWDRRPGAIAHGDIL
-583 VVARDVGLDMVAAGW
+583 ARDVGLDMVAAGW
-598 TPTVDNYLGRVPKAR
+598 TPTVDNYLGRVPKPR
-613 ILEAVREGCGE
+613 ILEAVREGRGE
-624 KEAQLID
+624 REAQLID

-645 LADSGWL
+645 LADSFWL
-652 PESLRLPE
+652 PEPLRLPG
-660 IDAISVEAEDG
+660 IDAISDEAEDG
-671 NGDGELQDIDGDE
+671 DGDLQDIDGDE
-684 RRRARRRQRRQPAR
+684 DGEPGGDNVVNLPAFLNEDRRTD
-698 LLQRDGRR
+698 DG
-706 RSATSAPRRRIRFIL
+706 AAD
-721 RLTEARPRAGLR
+721 GLDT
-733 LFLFPTSRPAPPEQP
+733 LAAE
-748 PFVHGDSHGSIPD
+748 
-761 YARGQLQHADARRR
+761 

>member
-1 MAKPTKIKTLAVI
+1 MAKLTKIKTLAVI

-19 NQLVLSQANVRTVKT
+19 NRLALSQANVRTVKT
-34 GVSIEELSEDIA
+34 GVSIEALSEDIA

-54 YVRPVIGA
+54 YVRPVIASDGA
-62 DGEETGFYEVPAG
+62 ETGFYEVPAG

-105 IAEEDFLAEN
+105 IADEDSLAEN

-131 TLIDK
+131 TLIDRN
-136 GLTEDDIAA
+136 LSEDDIAA

-197 EALKNGY
+197 EAVKNGY
-204 NPQPYQIRRMLT
+204 NPTPHQIRRMLT
-216 ETAVHAANDRRAT
+216 ETAVHAANDRRAA
-229 FVGVEAY
+229 FIGVEAY
-236 EAAGGEITRDLFE
+236 EAAGGELTRDLFE

-302 EGETVEMSEEET
+302 EGETVDMSEEET
-314 ARRAILLAEFDAL
+314 ARRSALQAEFDAL
-327 ESEYAEADELP
+327 EAEYAQADELP
-338 DEVDRRLDELEAE
+338 DEVDQRLGKLETE
-351 IAALDNR
+351 IEALDNR

-365 EIARAGVFISLNS
+365 DIARAGVFVSLNC

-383 IARGYVRPEDE
+383 IERGYVRPEDE
-394 ATADQQSADQDEET
+394 ATADQDRADQDGET
-408 PSTTGPSAMP
+408 PSMTGQSAMP
-418 RASGVT
+418 HASAIT
-424 AIVLDSGLNP
+424 AIVFDSGLNP
-434 VAAEDDDDGD
+434 APAEDDDDGD

-465 RNAVAAC
+465 RNAVAAH

-481 HGMCLR
+481 HGLCLR

-493 ADNCME
+493 SDNCME
-499 ISTTVSGMTSQAP
+499 ISATVSGLPSQAS
-512 GLKESAAVLDFEARN
+512 GLKDSAAVLDFEARH

-534 PKAKGA
+534 PEAKGA

-546 SMDPDSQMQLF
+546 SMGPDSQMQLF
-557 AHLAAATVNVLR
+557 ARLAAATVNVLR
-569 EPWDRRPGAIAHGN
+569 EPWDRRPGALGHGN
-583 VVARDVGLDMVAAGW
+583 IVARDVGLDMVAAGW

-624 KEAQLID
+624 KEAQLLD
-631 HLKKGDMAREAERL
+631 HLKKGGMAREAERL

-652 PESLRLPE
+652 PELLRLPE
-660 IDAISVEAEDG
+660 IDAISVEPEDG
-671 NGDGELQDIDGDE
+671 SGKGELQDIDGDGDE
-684 RRRARRRQRRQPAR
+684 DAEPGDDNVVNLPAFLIEDR
-698 LLQRDGRR
+698 PEDDAAADDLD
-706 RSATSAPRRRIRFIL
+706 IL
-721 RLTEARPRAGLR
+721 AAE
-733 LFLFPTSRPAPPEQP
+733 
-748 PFVHGDSHGSIPD
+748 
-761 YARGQLQHADARRR
+761 

>member
-1 MAKPTKIKTLAVI
+1 
-14 REIPF
+14 
-19 NQLVLSQANVRTVKT
+19 
-34 GVSIEELSEDIA
+34 
-46 RRGLLQNL
+46 
-54 YVRPVIGA
+54 
-62 DGEETGFYEVPAG
+62 
-75 GRRYRALERLVKA
+75 
-88 KRLDKAVPVP
+88 
-98 CIVRDTG
+98 
-105 IAEEDFLAEN
+105 
-115 TQREALH
+115 
-122 PVDQFRAFQ
+122 
-131 TLIDK
+131 
-136 GLTEDDIAA
+136 
-145 RFFVTPQIVRQRL
+145 
-158 RLAAVS
+158 
-164 PRLLELYVAEEMTL
+164 
-178 EHVMAFTLTTD
+178 
-189 HARQEQVW
+189 
-197 EALKNGY
+197 
-204 NPQPYQIRRMLT
+204 MLT
-216 ETAVHAANDRRAT
+216 ETAVHAANDRRAA

-236 EAAGGEITRDLFE
+236 EAAGGEVTRDLFE

-294 HTNGLRQL
+294 HTNGLRRL
-302 EGETVEMSEEET
+302 EGETVDMSEEET
-314 ARRAILLAEFDAL
+314 ARRAALQAEFDAL
-327 ESEYAEADELP
+327 EAEYAEADELP
-338 DEVDRRLDELEAE
+338 DEVDRRLGEIEAE
-351 IAALDNR
+351 IEAFDNR

-365 EIARAGVFISLNS
+365 EIARAGVFVSLNR

-383 IARGYVRPEDE
+383 IERGYVRPEDE
-394 ATADQQSADQDEET
+394 AKADQDRADQDEET
-408 PSTTGPSAMP
+408 PSMTGQSAMP

-434 VAAEDDDDGD
+434 AAAEDDDDGD
-444 AVKPLSERLL
+444 TVKPLSERLL

-465 RNAVAAC
+465 RNAVAAR

-493 ADNCME
+493 SDNCME
-499 ISTTVSGMTSQAP
+499 ISATVSGMTSQAP
-512 GLKESAAVLDFEARN
+512 GLKDSAAVLDFEARH

-546 SMDPDSQMQLF
+546 AMDPDSQMQLF

-569 EPWDRRPGAIAHGN
+569 EPWDRRPGAIGHGN

-652 PESLRLPE
+652 PEPLRLPE

-684 RRRARRRQRRQPAR
+684 DGEPGDDNVVHLPAFLNEDR
-698 LLQRDGRR
+698 PEDD
-706 RSATSAPRRRIRFIL
+706 AAADDIDIL
-721 RLTEARPRAGLR
+721 AAE
-733 LFLFPTSRPAPPEQP
+733 
-748 PFVHGDSHGSIPD
+748 
-761 YARGQLQHADARRR
+761 

>member
-88 KRLDKAVPVP
+88 KRLDKAAPVP
-98 CIVRDTG
+98 CIVRHTG
-105 IAEEDFLAEN
+105 IAEEDSLAEN

-122 PVDQFRAFQ
+122 PVDQFRAFR

-136 GLTEDDIAA
+136 GLFEDDIAA

-164 PRLLELYVAEEMTL
+164 PRLLDLYVAEEMTL

-197 EALKNGY
+197 EALKNNY
-204 NPQPYQIRRMLT
+204 HPQPHQIRRMLT
-216 ETAVHAANDRRAT
+216 ETAVHAKDRRAA

-236 EAAGGEITRDLFE
+236 EAAGGAVTRDLFDD
-249 NDRGGWLQ
+249 DRGGWLQ

-267 DKLKQEAEA
+267 DKLKQEAGA

-284 IAVAVDFPYG
+284 ISVAVDFPYG

-302 EGETVEMSEEET
+302 EGETVEMSDEES
-314 ARRAILLAEFDAL
+314 ARRAILQAEFDAL
-327 ESEYAEADELP
+327 EADYAEADELP
-338 DEVDRRLDELEAE
+338 DEVDQRLGQLETE
-351 IAALDNR
+351 IEALDNR
-358 PVRFDPA
+358 PTRFDPD
-365 EIARAGVFISLNS
+365 EIARAGVFVSLNS
-378 DGRLD
+378 DGSLD
-383 IARGYVRPEDE
+383 IERGYVRPDDE
-394 ATADQQSADQDEET
+394 ARADQNEET
-408 PSTTGPSAMP
+408 PSTAGHSAMP

-434 VAAEDDDDGD
+434 APAEDDDDGD

-454 AELSAHRTVAL
+454 TELSAHRTVAL

-487 VFYHAS
+487 VFYHTS
-493 ADNCME
+493 SGNCME

-512 GLKESAAVLDFEARN
+512 GLKDSAAVLEFEARN
-527 AQWQAQL
+527 AQWRAQL
-534 PKAKGA
+534 PKTKDA
-540 LWDHLA
+540 LWNRLA
-546 SMDPDSQMQLF
+546 SMDLESLMQLF
-557 AHLAAATVNVLR
+557 
-569 EPWDRRPGAIAHGN
+569 
-583 VVARDVGLDMVAAGW
+583 
-598 TPTVDNYLGRVPKAR
+598 
-613 ILEAVREGCGE
+613 
-624 KEAQLID
+624 
-631 HLKKGDMAREAERL
+631 
-645 LADSGWL
+645 
-652 PESLRLPE
+652 
-660 IDAISVEAEDG
+660 
-671 NGDGELQDIDGDE
+671 
-684 RRRARRRQRRQPAR
+684 
-698 LLQRDGRR
+698 
-706 RSATSAPRRRIRFIL
+706 
-721 RLTEARPRAGLR
+721 
-733 LFLFPTSRPAPPEQP
+733 
-748 PFVHGDSHGSIPD
+748 
-761 YARGQLQHADARRR
+761 

>member
-19 NQLVLSQANVRTVKT
+19 NQLALSQANVRTVKT
-34 GVSIEELSEDIA
+34 GVSIEALSEDIA

-62 DGEETGFYEVPAG
+62 DGAETGFYEVPAG

-105 IAEEDFLAEN
+105 IAEEDSLAEN

-197 EALKNGY
+197 EAVKNGY
-204 NPQPYQIRRMLT
+204 NPTPHQIRRMLT
-216 ETAVHAANDRRAT
+216 ETAVHAANDRRAA

-236 EAAGGEITRDLFE
+236 EAAGGELTRDLFE

-257 DPALLDRLVQ
+257 DPALLDRLVH

-302 EGETVEMSEEET
+302 EGETVDMSEEET
-314 ARRAILLAEFDAL
+314 ARRAALQAEFDAL
-327 ESEYAEADELP
+327 EAEHAEADELP
-338 DEVDRRLDELEAE
+338 DEVDQRLGELETE
-351 IAALDNR
+351 IEALDNR

-365 EIARAGVFISLNS
+365 EIARAGVFVSLNR

-383 IARGYVRPEDE
+383 IERGYVRPEDE
-394 ATADQQSADQDEET
+394 ATADQDRADQDGET
-408 PSTTGPSAMP
+408 PSMTGQSPMP

-434 VAAEDDDDGD
+434 VAAEEDDDGD
-444 AVKPLSERLL
+444 TVKPLSERLL

-465 RNAVAAC
+465 RNAVAAH

-481 HGMCLR
+481 HGLCLR

-493 ADNCME
+493 SDNCME
-499 ISTTVSGMTSQAP
+499 ISATVSGLPSQAP
-512 GLKESAAVLDFEARN
+512 GLKDSAAVLDFEARH

-534 PKAKGA
+534 PEAKGA
-540 LWDHLA
+540 LWHHLA
-546 SMDPDSQMQLF
+546 AMDPDSQMQLF

-569 EPWDRRPGAIAHGN
+569 EPWDRRPGALGHGN

-652 PESLRLPE
+652 PEPLRLPE
-660 IDAISVEAEDG
+660 IDAISVESEDG
-671 NGDGELQDIDGDE
+671 TGDGALQDIDGDE
-684 RRRARRRQRRQPAR
+684 DGEPGDDNVVHLPAFLNEDR
-698 LLQRDGRR
+698 PED
-706 RSATSAPRRRIRFIL
+706 
-721 RLTEARPRAGLR
+721 EAAADDL
-733 LFLFPTSRPAPPEQP
+733 
-748 PFVHGDSHGSIPD
+748 DSL
-761 YARGQLQHADARRR
+761 AAE

>member
-19 NQLVLSQANVRTVKT
+19 NRLALSQANVRTVKT

-54 YVRPVIGA
+54 YVRPVIAA
-62 DGEETGFYEVPAG
+62 DGAETGFYEVPAG

-105 IAEEDFLAEN
+105 IAEEDSLAEN

-197 EALKNGY
+197 EAVKNVY
-204 NPQPYQIRRMLT
+204 SPSPHQIRRMLT
-216 ETAVHAANDRRAT
+216 ETAVHAANDRRAA
-229 FVGVEAY
+229 FVGIEAY
-236 EAAGGEITRDLFE
+236 EAAGGELTRDLFE

-257 DPALLDRLVQ
+257 DPALLDRLVH
-267 DKLKQEAEA
+267 DKLKQDAEA

-294 HTNGLRQL
+294 HTNGLRRL
-302 EGETVEMSEEET
+302 EGETVDMSEEET
-314 ARRAILLAEFDAL
+314 ARRAALQAEFDAL
-327 ESEYAEADELP
+327 EAEHAEADELP
-338 DEVDRRLDELEAE
+338 DEVDQRLGELEAE
-351 IAALDNR
+351 IEALDNR

-365 EIARAGVFISLNS
+365 EIARAGVFVSLNR
-378 DGRLD
+378 DGCLD
-383 IARGYVRPEDE
+383 IERGYVRPEDE
-394 ATADQQSADQDEET
+394 AKADQDRADQDEET
-408 PSTTGPSAMP
+408 PSMTGQSPMP

-434 VAAEDDDDGD
+434 AAAEEDDDGD
-444 AVKPLSERLL
+444 TVKPLSERLL

-465 RNAVAAC
+465 RNAVAAH

-481 HGMCLR
+481 HGLCLR

-493 ADNCME
+493 SDNCME
-499 ISTTVSGMTSQAP
+499 ISATVSGLTSQAP
-512 GLKESAAVLDFEARN
+512 GLKDSAAALDFEARH

-534 PKAKGA
+534 PEAKGA
-540 LWDHLA
+540 LWLHLA
-546 SMDPDSQMQLF
+546 AMDPDSQMQLF

-569 EPWDRRPGAIAHGN
+569 EPWDRRPGALAHGN

-652 PESLRLPE
+652 PEPLRLPE
-660 IDAISVEAEDG
+660 IDAISVESEDG

-684 RRRARRRQRRQPAR
+684 DGEPGDDNVVHLPAFLNEDR
-698 LLQRDGRR
+698 PED
-706 RSATSAPRRRIRFIL
+706 
-721 RLTEARPRAGLR
+721 EAAADDL
-733 LFLFPTSRPAPPEQP
+733 
-748 PFVHGDSHGSIPD
+748 DSL
-761 YARGQLQHADARRR
+761 AAE